1 MSTSSVASANVV
13 TNFDSSVFR
22 EYVRGGRFGPYIG
35 NSENSVIQVPRDMQ
49 KHSLPLIAKLKG
61 AGVSGSTSLVGNEE
75 PLSNYAF
82 TYTPTYHRHG
92 VLVDNEENE
101 KSNFQLRQEARP
113 ALMNWLMEKKRNQMI
128 QALGAIQASGTYYNY
143 GGAGTSGSTGATAAS
158 AANMDTWQAANTD
171 RILYGAA
178 TSNLTS
184 GDHTTSLAT
193 LDNTADKLTR
203 EVVELAKRMAE
214 NADPLI
220 RPIMVNNDEPYYV
233 MFVGGYAFRDL
244 RADLATEHQNAMP
257 RSVEGN
263 PLWTGGD
270 LMVDNVII
278 KKIPEIDS
286 LFIDGSSTTEWDGV
300 WGASASGDGLDNGGL
315 LGIRCSVGFL
325 CGAQSLVFGLGRE
338 ASIKRR
344 KEDDYEHLAGV
355 GISCKH
361 DIKKV
366 FYNNKQ
372 HGIVTTY
379 VACPAD

>member
-1 MSTSSVASANVV
+1 MSGSSVASTNVV
-13 TNFDSSVFR
+13 TNFDSKVFR

-35 NSENSVIQVPRDMQ
+35 NNENSVIQVPRDMQ

-61 AGVSGSTSLVGNEE
+61 AGVSGSSSLVGNEE
-75 PLSNYAF
+75 PLSNYSF
-82 TYTPTYHRHG
+82 TFTPTYHRHG

-101 KSNFQLRQEARP
+101 KSNFSLRQEARP
-113 ALMNWLMEKKRNQMI
+113 ALMNWMMEKKRNQMI
-128 QALGAIQASGTYYNY
+128 QALGAIEAGGTYYNY
-143 GGAGTSGSTGATAAS
+143 GGGGTSGATGATAAS
-158 AANMDTWQAANTD
+158 ATNMDTWNTNNQD

-178 TSNLTS
+178 TSNNTS
-184 GDHTTSLAT
+184 GNHTTSLAT
-193 LDNTADKLTR
+193 LDGTADTLSR
-203 EVVELAKRMAE
+203 SIVELTKRLAE
-214 NADPLI
+214 HADPII
-220 RPIMVNNDEPYYV
+220 RPVMVNGDEPYFV

-278 KKIPEIDS
+278 KKIPEIDA
-286 LFIDGSSTTEWDGV
+286 LFIDGSSTSEWDGV
-300 WGASASGDGLDNGGL
+300 WGANCDGDGHDNAGL
-315 LGIRCSVGFL
+315 LGIRTSACFL
-325 CGAQSLVFGLGRE
+325 CGAQAMVFGVGRE

-355 GISCKH
+355 GIAAKH

-372 HGIVTTY
+372 HGMVTTF
-379 VACPAD
+379 VAAAAD